1 MKDNPIEVQV
11 TLTLK
16 AVVKG
21 QSVESIRSDCEKL
34 EADLFYDMEH
44 GGCGTR
50 DVSVEYTVVEITSE
64 TG

>member
-16 AVVKG
+16 AVVKA
-21 QSVESIRSDCEKL
+21 QSVESIKRDCEQLK
-34 EADLFYDMEH
+34 AGIVYNWDSDS
-44 GGCGTR
+44 GTR

>member
-21 QSVESIRSDCEKL
+21 QSVESIKRDCEQLK
-34 EADLFYDMEH
+34 AGIVYNWDSDS
-44 GGCGTR
+44 GTR